1 MSTKTLHPP
10 PRRVAQASTST
21 TNNNNNISKRKEI
34 DHDTF
39 KRPATIPTTPNT
51 KLFKSDKQIVRP
63 KLTHKESKP
72 KICCSNNGSDSKSN
86 NKLFAGY
93 MAHEFLTKGTLLGQ
107 QVDLMPNLG
116 AESMQE
122 KSNWYMEVT
131 HLLKTDEV
139 HLCHIVNPTQLGSW
153 AGS

>member
-1 MSTKTLHPP
+1 
-10 PRRVAQASTST
+10 
-21 TNNNNNISKRKEI
+21 
-34 DHDTF
+34 
-39 KRPATIPTTPNT
+39 
-51 KLFKSDKQIVRP
+51 
-63 KLTHKESKP
+63 
-72 KICCSNNGSDSKSN
+72 
-86 NKLFAGY
+86 